1 MIMIA
6 AAMSG
11 CATDGNKLHVKMDCK
26 GVGDTITV
34 FLGNDSEA
42 RQTFTGS
49 QGVFDFTIDVP
60 QVTTL
65 SLAEPGAFRGDR
77 SAHFYQIPAVPGE
90 EAILTQKAGEN
101 RYDIDG
107 SRFYAQ
113 YHQADLVTEQAQKP
127 INEFMEKC
135 QMNTAKDACFA
146 ERKLQVVPCQRGSCV
161 PRIAH
166 YHFHTVLELDNSQVL
181 SIVKLK
187 CVACFVSNTS
197 PISAT
202 RKQQKSQQYIY
213 DNVWFRTHFA
223 AKIRFL
229 IHNPSGYDVKI
240 LIASNRDRL
249 E

>member
-90 EAILTQKAGEN
+90 EAILTQK
-101 RYDIDG
+101 
-107 SRFYAQ
+107 
-113 YHQADLVTEQAQKP
+113 P
-127 INEFMEKC
+127 
-135 QMNTAKDACFA
+135 
-146 ERKLQVVPCQRGSCV
+146 
-161 PRIAH
+161 
-166 YHFHTVLELDNSQVL
+166 
-181 SIVKLK
+181 
-187 CVACFVSNTS
+187 
-197 PISAT
+197 
-202 RKQQKSQQYIY
+202 
-213 DNVWFRTHFA
+213 
-223 AKIRFL
+223 
-229 IHNPSGYDVKI
+229 
-240 LIASNRDRL
+240 
-249 E
+249 